1 MNQVFVYFKYDRFDY
16 FCKVAPNL
24 TDPERPAGLT
34 WEELIHY
41 VWLGPFGSVIKVVRQ
56 SGPLMHGSG
65 RLLIT
70 LGTNCRIV
78 VIIPRLLY
86 LS

>member
-65 RLLIT
+65 RLLNC
-70 LGTNCRIV
+70 LGPTIDT
-78 VIIPRLLY
+78 IEDIPRLA
-86 LS
+86 